1 MKKNVSYL
9 FMFVVVMAA
18 VVWFAGSGNA
28 AQKNSPMPTKAAV
41 VDIVKV
47 FNDYQRTKEINER
60 LNKEQV
66 ELQNQRKQKID
77 RVEALK
83 AQLDSLHPD
92 SKDYYQREKELLER
106 SIELKNFTDIKA
118 EEIKREFRVMTED
131 IYGEM
136 LKTIESVAKDAGY
149 DLVLYLDLT
158 DIHGDNFPAL
168 LEKIRERKVLY
179 STKEI
184 DITQNVLEALN
195 QNYKLKGSSSSES
208 PKSEETPLKSGKT
221 RRK

>member
-1 MKKNVSYL
+1 ML
-9 FMFVVVMAA
+9 VVIVAT
-18 VVWFAGSGNA
+18 VIWFAGSGNA

-47 FNDYQRTKEINER
+47 FNDYQRTKEVNDR

-66 ELQNQRKQKID
+66 ELQNERKKKID

-92 SKDYYQREKELLER
+92 SKDYYQREKELLEL

-118 EEIKREFRVMTED
+118 EEVKREFRVMTED

-136 LKTIESVAKDAGY
+136 IKTIESVAKDAGY

-158 DIHGDNFPAL
+158 DIHGDSFPAL

-179 STKEI
+179 SAKEI
-184 DITQNVLEALN
+184 DITQNVLENLN
-195 QNYKLKGSSSSES
+195 QNYKLKGSTASES
-208 PKSEETPLKSGKT
+208 PKSEETPLKSGKP

>member
-9 FMFVVVMAA
+9 FISFAVMAA
-18 VVWFAGSGNA
+18 VVLFIRSGNA
-28 AQKNSPMPTKAAV
+28 AQKNSPVPTKVAV

-92 SKDYYQREKELLER
+92 SKDYYQREKELLEL

-118 EEIKREFRVMTED
+118 EEVKREFRVMTED

-136 LKTIESVAKDAGY
+136 IKTIESVAKDAGY
-149 DLVLYLDLT
+149 DLVLYLDLM
-158 DIHGDNFPAL
+158 DIHGDSFPAL

-184 DITQNVLEALN
+184 DITQNVLDNLN
-195 QNYKLKGSSSSES
+195 QTYKLKGPSSSES
-208 PKSEETPLKSGKT
+208 PKNEDTSRKSVKP
-221 RRK
+221 RKK